1 MSASNK
7 TPGAESSPGLKR
19 VEPVQAVANKLPWPK
34 NKPPDVENSGLSFA
48 REQGLQPEDSSFSAL
63 LAGEKTGVSG
73 KREEKRDRPSENSG
87 S

>member
-7 TPGAESSPGLKR
+7 TPGAESSPGINR

-34 NKPPDVENSGLSFA
+34 NKPPDVENSGPSFS
-48 REQGLQPEDSSFSAL
+48 REQGSQLEDDSFSAL
-63 LAGEKTGVSG
+63 FGGEKTGVSG
-73 KREEKRDRPSENSG
+73 KREEKRERPGENSG